1 MGFYYV
7 YYYLY
12 LIFLKDFV
20 CSNLLYEDFVYG
32 CFEVVLCNG
41 NELVWV
47 LINIVYLV
55 LIYFY
60 LYVWGYFDFV

>member
-20 CSNLLYEDFVYG
+20 CSNLLYENFVYG
-32 CFEVVLCNG
+32 CFEVVLCSG
-41 NELVWV
+41 NELV
-47 LINIVYLV
+47 
-55 LIYFY
+55 
-60 LYVWGYFDFV
+60 